1 MSSIGGIGNIGSSST
16 YSGSASNVHRQRPDP
31 SKIADNVFSK
41 LDTKSQGY
49 LEIAD
54 LESAFNTIS
63 SGTSGTTS
71 SSTDNSTADAL
82 FKKLDSDG
90 DGKVTKSEFSV
101 GLKKLSDELES
112 QFNARRI
119 TDATGNQGPQ
129 GANGP
134 PPPPPDG
141 EQNAGASKA
150 QLAAIASDVSKT
162 DSTAG
167 ANLTKVAANFEAADT
182 NQDGKVSLK
191 ETLAYIEKT
200 AATSAASTSSTST
213 VNSSTSSA
221 SADSSS
227 DSTSNTDAA
236 LFKKV
241 LQLLQ
246 AYADPFQAGDKSSTG
261 SSISVSA

>member
-1 MSSIGGIGNIGSSST
+1 MSSIGSISGSSA
-16 YSGSASNVHRQRPDP
+16 YSSSASNVHRQRPDP
-31 SKIADNVFSK
+31 SKIADSVFSK

-49 LEIAD
+49 LEVAD
-54 LESAFNTIS
+54 LESAFNNIS
-63 SGTSGTTS
+63 SGTGNS
-71 SSTDNSTADAL
+71 SSTSTDNSTADAL

-90 DGKVTKSEFSV
+90 DGKVTKREFST

-112 QFNARRI
+112 QFNARRT
-119 TDATGNQGPQ
+119 TDATNTQGPQ
-129 GANGP
+129 GANRP
-134 PPPPPDG
+134 PPPPPSDSD
-141 EQNAGASKA
+141 QDAGVSQT
-150 QLAAIASDVSKT
+150 QLAAMASDISST

-167 ANLTKVAANFEAADT
+167 ANLSKVAANFEAADT

-191 ETLAYIEKT
+191 ETIAYIEKSAVT
-200 AATSAASTSSTST
+200 SSASSATSTST
-213 VNSSTSSA
+213 A

-246 AYADPFQAGDKSSTG
+246 AYADPFQVGDKSSAG
-261 SSISVSA
+261 SNISVSA

>member
-1 MSSIGGIGNIGSSST
+1 MSSIGSISNSSAYSSS
-16 YSGSASNVHRQRPDP
+16 ASSVHRQRPDP

-54 LESAFNTIS
+54 LESAFNTINSNS
-63 SGTSGTTS
+63 STAS

-90 DGKVTKSEFSV
+90 DGKVTKSEFST

-112 QFNARRI
+112 QFNARRT
-119 TDATGNQGPQ
+119 TDASGSQGPQ
-129 GANGP
+129 GADRP
-134 PPPPPDG
+134 PPPPPNGD
-141 EQNAGASKA
+141 QDAGVSKTE
-150 QLAAIASDVSKT
+150 LTSMASDVSKS
-162 DSTAG
+162 DRAAG
-167 ANLTKVAANFEAADT
+167 ANLTKVAEDFEAADT

-191 ETLAYIEKT
+191 ETLAYIEKS
-200 AATSAASTSSTST
+200 AATSRASST
-213 VNSSTSSA
+213 VSSASSA

-227 DSTSNTDAA
+227 DSASNTDAA

-246 AYADPFQAGDKSSTG
+246 AYADPFQLGDKSSSG
-261 SSISVSA
+261 SSISVSV